1 MTAKKQDA
9 TTSVP
14 KKKKD
19 QGANETKKSLSNK
32 IDKKKQQ

>member
-1 MTAKKQDA
+1 MPPHQY
-9 TTSVP
+9 P
-14 KKKKD
+14 KKKD